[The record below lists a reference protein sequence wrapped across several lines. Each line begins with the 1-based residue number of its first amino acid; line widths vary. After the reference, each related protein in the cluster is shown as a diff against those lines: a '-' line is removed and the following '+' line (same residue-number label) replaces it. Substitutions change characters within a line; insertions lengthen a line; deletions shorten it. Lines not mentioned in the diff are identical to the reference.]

1 MPCKHAQRRSLWNLW
16 KKEGT
21 SWGGGGDV
29 RIDSGETVF
38 QKRNVK
44 NPMLRSMADWGI
56 RDVEIEEPGK
66 KNLLDARVSCG
77 APAAVS
83 DMKD

>member
-1 MPCKHAQRRSLWNLW
+1 
-16 KKEGT
+16 
-21 SWGGGGDV
+21 
-29 RIDSGETVF
+29 
-38 QKRNVK
+38 
-44 NPMLRSMADWGI
+44 MLRSMADWGI

>member
-1 MPCKHAQRRSLWNLW
+1 MLSVGVFGISG
-16 KKEGT
+16 KKREHP
-21 SWGGGGDV
+21 GGGDV